1 MSAAVDSAAA
11 TVCDTPFGPFQLQRY
26 PARKQERLRA
36 WCGADLLLLETVA
49 ATPLPGSVLV
59 VNDDFGA
66 LCLPL
71 AAAGADCTLWTDSAL
86 TAQALADNARANDS
100 PPPALVVWSTD
111 TPPVG
116 TALALLRIPK
126 QKALLEQQLWQLA
139 QLLPAGATLL
149 AAGMD
154 KHLPRGLDDLISRH
168 IGPCERLPGCHKAH
182 LWRAQRGT
190 QAATPVPQPWSGYVC
205 EPLGAALRSLPNVF
219 SREGLDLGT
228 RFLLEQLPQLAPVAR
243 AVDLACG
250 NGVIGLVALQ
260 RGLAREL
267 WFCDESAQAIVSA
280 RLNLETALPEHVS
293 MAHFHHG
300 DGLREWTEPAP
311 DLILC
316 NPPFHQQHTVDD
328 YAGRRLLSQAAAAL
342 APGGQLCLVANRHL
356 DYRSTLAH
364 GFRQQRILAQ
374 NRKFRIYLASR

>member
-11 TVCDTPFGPFQLQRY
+11 TACDTPFGAFQLQRY
-26 PARKQERLRA
+26 PARKQELLRA

-49 ATPLPGSVLV
+49 AAPLPGSVLV

-86 TAQALADNARANDS
+86 TAQAVAENARANNG
-100 PPPALVVWSTD
+100 PPAAQVVWSID

-116 TALALLRIPK
+116 SALALLRIPK
-126 QKALLEQQLWQLA
+126 QKALLEQQLSQLA
-139 QLLPAGATLL
+139 RLLPAGATLL

-154 KHLPRGLDDLISRH
+154 KHLPQGLDDLFSRH
-168 IGPCERLPGCHKAH
+168 IGPCERLPGRHKAH

-190 QAATPVPQPWSGYVC
+190 QPAAAAPTPWSSYFC
-205 EPLGAALRSLPNVF
+205 QPLGAELRALANVF

-228 RFLLEQLPQLAPVAR
+228 RFLLEQLAQLPPVAR

-267 WFCDESAQAIVSA
+267 WFCDESAQAIASA
-280 RLNLETALPEHVS
+280 RLNLERVLPEHVS
-293 MAHFHHG
+293 TAHFHHG
-300 DGLREWTEPAP
+300 DGLRDWAGPAP

-316 NPPFHQQHTVDD
+316 NPPFHLQHTVDD
-328 YAGRRLLSQAAAAL
+328 YAGRRLLSQAATVL

-356 DYRSTLAH
+356 DYRRTLAR
-364 GFRQQRILAQ
+364 GFRQQRVLAQ

>member
-26 PARKQERLRA
+26 PARKQELLRA

-86 TAQALADNARANDS
+86 TAQALADNAHANDS
-100 PPPALVVWSTD
+100 PSAPQVVWSTD
-111 TPPVG
+111 TPPLG
-116 TALALLRIPK
+116 AALALLRIPK
-126 QKALLEQQLWQLA
+126 QKALLEQQLSQLA

-154 KHLPRGLDDLISRH
+154 KHLPQGLDELLSRY
-168 IGPCERLPGCHKAH
+168 IGPCKRLPGSHKAH
-182 LWRAQRGT
+182 LWRAQRGA
-190 QAATPVPQPWSGYVC
+190 QPAAAAPGAWSNYFC
-205 EPLGAALRSLPNVF
+205 EPLGAALCALPNVF

-228 RFLLEQLPQLAPVAR
+228 RFLLEQLTQLTPVAR
-243 AVDLACG
+243 VVDLACG
-250 NGVIGLVALQ
+250 NGVIGLAALQ

-267 WFCDESAQAIVSA
+267 WFCDESAQAIASA
-280 RLNLETALPEHVS
+280 RLNLETVLPEHVS

-300 DGLREWTEPAP
+300 DGLRDWAAPAP

-316 NPPFHQQHTVDD
+316 NPPFHLQHTVDD
-328 YAGRRLLSQAAAAL
+328 YAGRRLLSQAAAVL

-356 DYRSTLAH
+356 DYRRALAH

-374 NRKFRIYLASR
+374 NRKFRICLASR